1 MKKIYTYLTLFMLAL
16 SPAMLTSCDNDDPW
30 YDDYYGW
37 YEDEDDRYNKP
48 YDQGSDQLVDMA
60 QTLNG
65 MWRGEAKNVVYEDNV
80 AYETKIFVDFTFTQ
94 YSRNSNNGVGYET
107 DYAQAYDKNGNPLYN
122 PDGSPV
128 YDNQTMQF
136 NGTSTLAR
144 TIYIWSML
152 NQAQSIYST
161 SMATLTTL
169 VSCLDGATNI
179 TRRYLMA

>member
-65 MWRGEAKNVVYEDNV
+65 MWSGEAKNVVYEDNV

-107 DYAQAYDKNGNPLYN
+107 DYAQAYDKTAIRCTTQTAHLY
-122 PDGSPV
+122 
-128 YDNQTMQF
+128 T
-136 NGTSTLAR
+136 
-144 TIYIWSML
+144 TIRLCSSMVHRPSHVQYI
-152 NQAQSIYST
+152 YG
-161 SMATLTTL
+161 
-169 VSCLDGATNI
+169 VC
-179 TRRYLMA
+179 

>member
-80 AYETKIFVDFTFTQ
+80 AYETK
-94 YSRNSNNGVGYET
+94 YSST
-107 DYAQAYDKNGNPLYN
+107 
-122 PDGSPV
+122 SPSH
-128 YDNQTMQF
+128 NTRATQTMVLDMRPTMHRLTTKTAIRCTTQTAHLYTTIRLCSS

-152 NQAQSIYST
+152 NRAQSIYST

>member
-1 MKKIYTYLTLFMLAL
+1 MKKIYIYLTLFMLAL

-30 YDDYYGW
+30 YDDYHGW

-107 DYAQAYDKNGNPLYN
+107 DYAQAYDKTAIRCTTQTAHLYTTIRLC
-122 PDGSPV
+122 SS
-128 YDNQTMQF
+128 

-152 NQAQSIYST
+152 NRAQSIYST